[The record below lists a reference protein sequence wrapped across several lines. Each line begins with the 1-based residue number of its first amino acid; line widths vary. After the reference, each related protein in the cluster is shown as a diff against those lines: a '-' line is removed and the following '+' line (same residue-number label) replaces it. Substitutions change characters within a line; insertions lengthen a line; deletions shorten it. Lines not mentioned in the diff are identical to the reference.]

1 MSRTTPLGA
10 SPSVVRTI
18 VISTRDTSVPDGM
31 RLESTVAGFFL
42 SSVGLVSL
50 EIGAALILL
59 PSGAYNVS

>member
-1 MSRTTPLGA
+1 MTPFGD

-50 EIGAALILL
+50 EIGAALIFL
-59 PSGAYNVS
+59 PSGAYNVT

>member
-1 MSRTTPLGA
+1 MGA

-18 VISTRDTSVPDGM
+18 VISTRDTGVPDGM

-59 PSGAYNVS
+59 PSGA